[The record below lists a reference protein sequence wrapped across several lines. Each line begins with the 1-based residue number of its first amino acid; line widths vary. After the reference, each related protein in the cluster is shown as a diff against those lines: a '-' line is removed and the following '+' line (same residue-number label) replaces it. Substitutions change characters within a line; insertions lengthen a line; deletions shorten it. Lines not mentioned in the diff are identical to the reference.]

1 MPATGIVSRG
11 IARKKRSDAAIAR
24 KSGMDTFADL
34 FRRMSPSE
42 QATVL
47 EVLRQIRRSSDS
59 GIARKSGMDTFAD
72 LFRRMSSSEQAT
84 VLEVLRQIQRLG
96 LPAAQGQEEPSGD
109 NNV

>member
-11 IARKKRSDAAIAR
+11 IARKKRSDAA
-24 KSGMDTFADL
+24 
-34 FRRMSPSE
+34 
-42 QATVL
+42 
-47 EVLRQIRRSSDS
+47 
-59 GIARKSGMDTFAD
+59 IARKSGMDTFAD